1 MKKTILTILLSAF
14 IFSGLFALPGFKSY
28 IQDISGEYVYYRDST
43 FSRESYVGILT
54 YDESSFQIRYYAPE
68 DKVKGLEAKEIA
80 LLLTIDPAANHWEM
94 TGERILSQLAL
105 NNEDVDVV
113 NYLHDILYEFSA
125 RRGKKDNV
133 STEILNVKESYEQ
146 FGGDVTI
153 TYNSLIPLFNIQT
166 ITSGDGIPVL
176 QCVTIGNLK
185 NSEDPSFE
193 NFKGIPLVTGEKK
206 NTAKVKK
213 AKAVEYAYQ
222 NHTVTLDKKWTQK
235 MDNLWVYGNDA
246 ILSISAL
253 PKYADDVK
261 LNKIY
266 ILRKLLESRDS
277 AYIDFES
284 AFLDI
289 SDDNRIS
296 LKFNTFQQ
304 DPNNLSNNQII
315 MNYKI
320 LNANKEGGFEYFTL
334 TAYLP
339 AFNAKFNYFNKIIM
353 SYK

>member
-1 MKKTILTILLSAF
+1 M
-14 IFSGLFALPGFKSY
+14 PGFNSY
-28 IQDISGEYVYYRDST
+28 IQDISGEYVYYRDSSFT
-43 FSRESYVGILT
+43 RESYVGILT

-68 DKVKGLEAKEIA
+68 DKTNGLAAKEVA
-80 LLLTIDPAANHWEM
+80 LLLTIDPSANHWEM

-105 NNEDVDVV
+105 DNEDVDLV

-125 RRGKKDNV
+125 RRGKKDDV
-133 STEILNVKESYEQ
+133 STKILESRETYDQ

-153 TYNSLIPLFNIQT
+153 TYNSLIPLFNIQK
-166 ITSGDGIPVL
+166 IVSGDGVPVM

-193 NFKGIPLVTGEKK
+193 NFKGIPIVTGEKK

-213 AKAVEYAYQ
+213 AKPVNYTYQ
-222 NHTVTLDKKWTQK
+222 NHTVTLDNKWTQK

-246 ILSISAL
+246 ILSVSAL
-253 PKYADDVK
+253 PKYADDAK

-277 AYIDFES
+277 AYIDLEN
-284 AFLDI
+284 AFLDV

-304 DPNNLSNNQII
+304 DANNVSNNQII
-315 MNYKI
+315 QNYKI
-320 LNANKEGGFEYFTL
+320 LTLNNEGGYDYFTL

-339 AFNAKFNYFNKIIM
+339 AFNAKFTYFNKIIM